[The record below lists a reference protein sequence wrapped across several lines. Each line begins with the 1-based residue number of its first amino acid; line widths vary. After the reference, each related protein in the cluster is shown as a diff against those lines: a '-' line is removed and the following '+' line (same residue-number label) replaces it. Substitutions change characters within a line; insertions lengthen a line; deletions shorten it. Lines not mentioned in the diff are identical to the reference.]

1 LQLSWELN
9 VVKPDRLYVIGIDE
23 AGYGPNLGP
32 LVLGGSVWLVPAE
45 CKLDRLATDLE
56 PQFQAKKLSLKTTE
70 PFVPLGDS
78 KELYQSGLSTDALE
92 IGVMSLLRTIVD
104 ESEQDRAE
112 LDWSQLLKLTGG
124 LNHQSAANRQQLPWY
139 AALLQSKKFRW
150 SDDADQYAA
159 IAQQGLGKLGAQFLG
174 LQARIIDEIAFN
186 QGLKVHST
194 KGMLLSLSSLA
205 LVRDILADLKVSDNA
220 GIEIRCDRHG
230 GRSKYMEVL
239 SAVFEDS
246 FFWVEKET
254 PQESSYRTEWK
265 ERPLRISFTVSGD
278 RFPPTAVASMIAKW
292 FREESMGAFNAY
304 WKEHV
309 PSILPTAGYPVDAK
323 RFVEAL
329 RLSGVWQNA
338 NDIPSFET
346 IWRKA

>member
-1 LQLSWELN
+1 M
-9 VVKPDRLYVIGIDE
+9 VKPDRLCVIGIDE

-32 LVLGGSVWLVPAE
+32 LVLGASVWLVPAQ

-56 PQFQAKKLSLKTTE
+56 PQFQAKKLSQRAVE

-78 KELYQSGLSTDALE
+78 KELYQSGLSTGALE
-92 IGVMSLLRTIVD
+92 IGVMSLLRNMAV
-104 ESEQDRAE
+104 ESQRNRPEFQ
-112 LDWSQLLKLTGG
+112 WSQLLELTRS
-124 LNHQSAANRQQLPWY
+124 LNREAAENCQQLPWY
-139 AALLQSKKFRW
+139 AALSQSKKFRW
-150 SDDADQYAA
+150 NDDADQYAA
-159 IAQQGLGKLGAQFLG
+159 IAHQGLEKLGVQFLG
-174 LQARIIDEIAFN
+174 LQARIIDEITFN
-186 QGLKVHST
+186 HGLTVHGT

-205 LVRDILADLKVSDNA
+205 LVRDVLADLDVCDDVA
-220 GIEIRCDRHG
+220 IEIRCDRHG

-239 SAVFEDS
+239 SIAFEDS

-265 ERPLRISFTVSGD
+265 DRPLRISFTVSGD
-278 RFPPTAVASMIAKW
+278 RFPPTAAASMIAKW
-292 FREESMGAFNAY
+292 LREESMGAFNAY

-309 PSILPTAGYPVDAK
+309 PTILPTAGYPVDAK

-329 RLSGVWQNA
+329 RLSGVWENS
-338 NDIPSFET
+338 NGVPSFET